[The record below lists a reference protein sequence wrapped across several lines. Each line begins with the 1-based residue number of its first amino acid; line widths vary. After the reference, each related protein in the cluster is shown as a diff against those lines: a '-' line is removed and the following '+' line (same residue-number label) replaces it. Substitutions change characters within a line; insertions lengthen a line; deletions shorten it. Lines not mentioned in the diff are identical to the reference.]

1 VAASADV
8 GLRLCD
14 GDGRV
19 RPDAVARFEV
29 TPCRVPFADMDLAG
43 QDECLRLGP
52 CLREAALHEELVEAL
67 RDGRTHRPI
76 VAQRAAPG
84 LNGV

>member
-1 VAASADV
+1 
-8 GLRLCD
+8 
-14 GDGRV
+14 
-19 RPDAVARFEV
+19 
-29 TPCRVPFADMDLAG
+29 MDLAG